1 MVRTGGGGVDVPR
14 AGRRQAGARRAWP
27 GMAVLALLSL
37 LAGCLEE
44 AEHPAPD
51 QGELGVRTRP
61 IVGGDR
67 ETGYPG
73 VGALVAVVDGQYLG
87 SFCTGTLI
95 SPRWV
100 LTAAHCVVD
109 SREWASVGGLR
120 PAIVRFFIGANAT
133 SASNGDLY
141 RVSRLIPH
149 PEYDERTVTD
159 DVALMELAS
168 DVTGVQP
175 YPYNDQRLTLDR
187 LGDTLVHIGYGV
199 NDGQWDT
206 GGGIKRRGE
215 LELLEIYSEQYMY
228 SAVDGVCPC
237 RGDSGGPAFMTIG
250 DAERIIG
257 VASTVLEV
265 SCESG
270 GIDTRIDHHADWI
283 EETSGVGTDTP
294 EPCTLGQRECPA
306 GEACTLAPSGRSGQC
321 LPSRELAVGEVCDP
335 TLAGI
340 APCEDGLVCAGSGS
354 TGHCRQLCP
363 RDSGCPA
370 TQSCLKPFFAGIAS
384 LGICLCIDADGDES
398 CARVDCDDNLARV
411 HPGAAEICGNG
422 RDDDCDGVTDQGCPA
437 EGEGEGEGT
446 EGEGE
451 GTEGEGE
458 GTEGEGEG
466 AEGEGEGE
474 GEGAEGEGEGAEGEG
489 EGEGAEGEGEG
500 DGGRRQEASRG
511 RPSCAAVGTGQGFM
525 QPWRSLL
532 FLLLRRNAGA

>member
-1 MVRTGGGGVDVPR
+1 
-14 AGRRQAGARRAWP
+14 
-27 GMAVLALLSL
+27 MAVLALLSL

-187 LGDTLVHIGYGV
+187 LGDTWYTS
-199 NDGQWDT
+199 DT
-206 GGGIKRRGE
+206 G
-215 LELLEIYSEQYMY
+215 SMT
-228 SAVDGVCPC
+228 A
-237 RGDSGGPAFMTIG
+237 SGTPAAG
-250 DAERIIG
+250 
-257 VASTVLEV
+257 S
-265 SCESG
+265 
-270 GIDTRIDHHADWI
+270 
-283 EETSGVGTDTP
+283 SGVGSWSCSRSTASST
-294 EPCTLGQRECPA
+294 CTRPWTGSVRVA
-306 GEACTLAPSGRSGQC
+306 GTR
-321 LPSRELAVGEVCDP
+321 
-335 TLAGI
+335 
-340 APCEDGLVCAGSGS
+340 
-354 TGHCRQLCP
+354 
-363 RDSGCPA
+363 
-370 TQSCLKPFFAGIAS
+370 
-384 LGICLCIDADGDES
+384 
-398 CARVDCDDNLARV
+398 
-411 HPGAAEICGNG
+411 AA
-422 RDDDCDGVTDQGCPA
+422 
-437 EGEGEGEGT
+437 
-446 EGEGE
+446 
-451 GTEGEGE
+451 
-458 GTEGEGEG
+458 
-466 AEGEGEGE
+466 
-474 GEGAEGEGEGAEGEG
+474 
-489 EGEGAEGEGEG
+489 
-500 DGGRRQEASRG
+500 
-511 RPSCAAVGTGQGFM
+511 RPS
-525 QPWRSLL
+525 
-532 FLLLRRNAGA
+532 